1 MGQNT
6 GLFENSDGIDENQ
19 INEQNDIFN
28 DNTEDLNEELNM
40 QWIHDITELR
50 TDLNI
55 KLINKG
61 NIYINK

>member
-40 QWIHDITELR
+40 QWIHDITDLG

-55 KLINKG
+55 KLINKD

>member
-6 GLFENSDGIDENQ
+6 GLFENSDGIDGNQ

-28 DNTEDLNEELNM
+28 DNAEDLNEELNM
-40 QWIHDITELR
+40 QWIHDITVLR